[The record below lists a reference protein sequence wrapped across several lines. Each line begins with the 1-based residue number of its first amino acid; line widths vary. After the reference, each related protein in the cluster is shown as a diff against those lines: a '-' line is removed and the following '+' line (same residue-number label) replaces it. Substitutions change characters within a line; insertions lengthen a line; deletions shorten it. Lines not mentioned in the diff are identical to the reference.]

1 MYAIV
6 KELMLQINDTQDT
19 DTGQF
24 QAKTIDYTQHLR
36 SVIARNSYSEY
47 ESSMLLPS
55 DQQLLQTVQKLSQ
68 EKANSDLRYH
78 IVVGIGGSNL
88 GTKAV
93 YDALHGFADVLEPQ
107 RSPKLLFAETTDP
120 TWLTKASALLDT
132 IENPEQVLVSVIS
145 KSGGT
150 TETMA
155 NFEIIMQVLGQK
167 FQNATDRVVAITD
180 EGSPLWQQ
188 AGEKQID
195 RLAIP
200 KPVGGRYS
208 VLSAV
213 GLFPLATV
221 GIDIASLCKGA
232 ATMRDSCLTENNN
245 IAAHSAALLAA
256 QQQTGKTINDN
267 FFFHIELESLG
278 KWYRQLMGESVG
290 KAQSLSGEEVHIGI
304 TPTVSLGSTDLHS
317 VGQLYLGG
325 PKDKFTTF
333 VYTNHAIDIGVPRD
347 GRVFP
352 ELLPMIAG
360 KSAREILKA
369 ILDGVK
375 IAYQKAGLPYMEI
388 VLDDISERSLGEYL
402 QFKMLEMMYLGQF
415 LNVNAFDQPSVESY
429 KIETKKILEK

>member
-1 MYAIV
+1 
-6 KELMLQINDTQDT
+6 MLQINDTQDT
-19 DTGQF
+19 DINQF
-24 QAKTIDYTQHLR
+24 QEKTASYTKHLR
-36 SVIARNSYSEY
+36 SAIANGNYAEY
-47 ESSMLLPS
+47 ESSILLPS
-55 DQQLLQTVQKLSQ
+55 DRQLLQAVQKLTNKKVDS
-68 EKANSDLRYH
+68 ELRYH

-120 TWLTKASALLDT
+120 TWLAKASALLDT

-155 NFEIIMQVLGQK
+155 NFEIIMQVLNQK
-167 FQNATDRVVAITD
+167 FPNATDRVVAITD

-188 AGEKQID
+188 AGEKMID

-221 GIDIASLCKGA
+221 GMDIASLCEGA
-232 ATMRDSCLTENNN
+232 AAMRDNCLTENGNN
-245 IAAHSAALLAA
+245 IAAHSAALLATQKQA
-256 QQQTGKTINDN
+256 GKAINDN

-290 KAQSLSGEEVHIGI
+290 KAQSLNDEEVNTGI

-333 VYTNHAIDIGVPRD
+333 VYTDHTTDISVPED
-347 GRVFP
+347 DRVFP
-352 ELLPMIAG
+352 ELSPMIAG

-375 IAYQKAGLPYMEI
+375 IAYQKADLPYIEVI
-388 VLDDISERSLGEYL
+388 LDDISERSLGEYL

-429 KIETKKILEK
+429 KLETKKILEK